1 MQSIVR
7 NILQCLE
14 STASILFQG
23 FRKGQGLGQVF
34 NFAAQVFIYWS
45 KVLPIV
51 FPLFRRTGHHL
62 LSNTRR
68 VNIAVV
74 PIWYNRPVCDSHY
87 RLVYLQWLDSQG
99 VGGRK
104 GETVASEQ
112 CSSALP
118 SYQISTIYWRDR
130 YSKAGFVIKLPS
142 RFTPIV
148 ICLQKRNA
156 S

>member
-1 MQSIVR
+1 MR

-14 STASILFQG
+14 SIAYILFQG
-23 FRKGQGLGQVF
+23 FRKGQRLGQVF
-34 NFAAQVFIYWS
+34 NFAAQVFIYGS

-51 FPLFRRTGHHL
+51 FPLFRRRGHHL

-68 VNIAVV
+68 RVNIAVLL
-74 PIWYNRPVCDSHY
+74 IWDAPVCDSHY
-87 RLVYLQWLDSQG
+87 RLVCPRWLDSPR

-112 CSSALP
+112 CFSSLP
-118 SYQISTIYWRDR
+118 SCQISTICWRDR
-130 YSKAGFVIKLPS
+130 YSNAGFVMKLPS

-148 ICLQKRNA
+148 ICIQKRNA